1 MKSWRYATI
10 LSLGYGL
17 VVGTYIWVSS
27 TLAADSATSLEQL
40 EHLERVKGLLFVL
53 VTTSLLFV
61 ASLSMFRRL
70 QLASERRELDR
81 QAILLAQRRVLAGEL
96 AAGVAHDFNN
106 LIMIIGAALERMQAV
121 PTDAESLDE
130 ARHALAR
137 ATALAMHLAQVAR
150 GQRNTQME
158 IQDVVPIAKDSIK
171 VLQRLPRLRQCQV
184 ELQGDSKVLAR
195 VDATLFEQMM
205 ANLLLNAGDAV
216 DGHGR
221 IHVVLMDQG
230 ENGARLE
237 IHDNGAGIAEA
248 DREAMFSAFVTTKSA
263 GLGLGLLSV
272 KATVEFH
279 GGTIK
284 VTQSFLGGAC
294 FTVIFPRS

>member
-1 MKSWRYATI
+1 VKSWRYATI

-27 TLAADSATSLEQL
+27 TLAADSAASLEQL

-53 VTTSLLFV
+53 VTSSLLFI

-70 QLASERRELDR
+70 QLASQRRELDR

-137 ATALAMHLAQVAR
+137 ATELAVHLAQVAR
-150 GQRNTQME
+150 GQRSTQLE
-158 IQDVVPIAKDSIK
+158 IQDVVPIAGNTVK
-171 VLQRLPRLRQCQV
+171 VLRRLPRLRQCQI
-184 ELQGDSKVLAR
+184 ELRGDSKVLAR
-195 VDATLFEQMM
+195 VDATLFEQML

-216 DGHGR
+216 DGHGQ
-221 IHVVLMDQG
+221 IHVVLADEG
-230 ENGARLE
+230 EKGARLE
-237 IHDNGAGIAEA
+237 VHDDGKGIAEA

-284 VTQSFLGGAC
+284 VRQSFLGGAC
-294 FTVIFPRS
+294 FTVSLPRS